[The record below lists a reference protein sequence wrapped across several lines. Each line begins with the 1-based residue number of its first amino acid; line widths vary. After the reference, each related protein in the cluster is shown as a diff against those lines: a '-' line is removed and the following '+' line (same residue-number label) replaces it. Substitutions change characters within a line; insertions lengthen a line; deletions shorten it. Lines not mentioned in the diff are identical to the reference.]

1 MRDPELKRRTFLQSV
16 AAGAA
21 AALPAAVVSGAALPG
36 AALASAAP
44 ASAAAQSA
52 AGGKRFRVGFIG
64 MGRQGRSNLRAAVRS
79 GQVDVAAISD
89 VYEPNLK
96 QAQEMAPEARVYR
109 DFRELLAASDIDAV
123 CISTPDHW
131 HAYMTVE
138 ACKAGK
144 DVYVEKPISVT
155 VDEGRLMVEA
165 ARKYNRV
172 VQVGTM
178 QRSGDHFQKV
188 ARMIQDGKI
197 GKVTFVRTWN
207 YGNEFPNGIGNPPD
221 SAPPADLDWDM
232 WLGPAPERAFN
243 KNRFG
248 VDPRA
253 FSHFRWFW
261 DYAGGMMTDWGVHLL
276 DIVLWAMQE
285 DGPRVITTVG
295 AKYAIQDNRDTPDVI
310 QATYEFPSF
319 VCVYENRIVN
329 AQSMFGQGYGIT
341 FHGTKGTLFVDRG
354 RWEILPEMER
364 PAGSGGEVGQ
374 IPVERGNSGN
384 NSLEAHWV
392 NFVECMRTR
401 EKPISDIE
409 IGHRSTAT
417 CLLAN
422 VALRSRQR
430 VEWDPRTETTPVKEA
445 QTYLKREYR
454 APWKLTL

>member
-1 MRDPELKRRTFLQSV
+1 MNNPKLKRRTFLQSV
-16 AAGAA
+16 AGGAAAGLPAAGAA
-21 AALPAAVVSGAALPG
+21 ALSSAAMSSAVA
-36 AALASAAP
+36 ASAAP
-44 ASAAAQSA
+44 QASS
-52 AGGKRFRVGFIG
+52 GGKKFRVGFIG
-64 MGRQGRSNLRAAVRS
+64 MGRQGRSNLRAAQRS
-79 GQVDVAAISD
+79 GDIDVVAISD

-96 QAQEMAPEARVYR
+96 QAQEMAPDARVYR
-109 DFRELLAASDIDAV
+109 DFRELIAADDIDAV
-123 CISTPDHW
+123 GIATPDHW

-155 VDEGRLMVEA
+155 VEEGRMMVEA

-188 ARMIQDGKI
+188 VKMVQEGKI
-197 GKVTFVRTWN
+197 GQVTFVRTWN
-207 YGNEFPNGIGNPPD
+207 YGNQFPDGIGNPAD

-232 WLGPAPERAFN
+232 WLGPAAERPFN

-248 VDPRA
+248 VDPNA

-276 DIVLWAMQE
+276 DIVLWAME
-285 DGPRVITTVG
+285 VDGPQVVTTAG
-295 AKYAIQDNRDTPDVI
+295 GKFAIQDNRETPDVI
-310 QATYEFPSF
+310 QATYEFPKF
-319 VCVYENRIVN
+319 ICVYENRIVN

-341 FHGTKGTLFVDRG
+341 FHGTKGTLFVDRS
-354 RWEILPEMER
+354 RWEILPEMES
-364 PAGSGGEVGQ
+364 AGGSRDQ
-374 IPVERGNSGN
+374 IAQVRGERGSSGN

-392 NFVECMRTR
+392 DFVSSMRSR

-430 VEWDPRTETTPVKEA
+430 VEWNPQIETTPNQEA
-445 QTYLKREYR
+445 ATYLKKEYR